1 MSCPGFKVSDL
12 GRHPQGLPGEESPP
26 CSLPHLPQ
34 VPKSKFNQKGEKMQK
49 QRKTFKQGKIRRAIK
64 QSQETLVPPRGL
76 QTTFGALSLSGFTDT
91 KTPTRW
97 KTLAAC

>member
-1 MSCPGFKVSDL
+1 MSEDHRRLEAGGRSREWEEGRLMSCPGFKVSDL

-49 QRKTFKQGKIRRAIK
+49 QRKTFKQGKIRIAIK

-76 QTTFGALSLSGFTDT
+76 
-91 KTPTRW
+91 
-97 KTLAAC
+97 